1 MRPKKSLGQN
11 FLNDSNLLKKI
22 VDVGKISKE
31 DTILEIGPGT
41 GNLTNELI
49 KKKPKNL
56 FVVEKD
62 NSLSKFLHKR
72 FGNQIKIVNKDIL
85 TFYKNFNYEMP
96 IKVFGNLPYNISTK
110 ILTSFIKIENLNK
123 KFKKFI
129 FVFQKEVA
137 DRIIAEENSKNYGRL
152 SILTSW
158 KLSGQKILDIDPKY
172 FSPKPKVWSSII
184 LLEPKIKIENLKKT
198 KNLEHIT
205 NIFFNQRRKMIR
217 KPMKQLFSNYQD
229 VAENLSLDLD
239 LRPQNVS
246 IEKYLEICK
255 IYEVLNL
262 NLGSNFLLHLHNLKK
277 AVSLVF

>member
-11 FLNDSNLLKKI
+11 FLNDPNLLKKI

-62 NSLSKFLHKR
+62 NNLSKFLHKR

-85 TFYKNFNYEMP
+85 TCYKNFNTEKP

-110 ILTSFIKIENLNK
+110 ILTSYIKIENLNK

-129 FVFQKEVA
+129 FIFQKEVA

-184 LLEPKIKIENLKKT
+184 LLEPKIKTENLKKI

-217 KPMKQLFSNYQD
+217 KPMKQLFSNYES
-229 VAENLSLDLD
+229 VAKNLSLDLD
-239 LRPQNVS
+239 LRPQNLS

-255 IYEVLNL
+255 IYEN
-262 NLGSNFLLHLHNLKK
+262 
-277 AVSLVF
+277 